1 MASSAQ
7 PHPRIRF
14 LVGFCLL
21 MMGIFVVRLFY
32 MQILQHEKYAELA
45 RKDQVK
51 SSEIIAR
58 RGEIYAMDGDMP
70 AKIVLN
76 ERVYTVFVDPVQV
89 EKPDDIVAA
98 VREVA
103 GGNAVKNITE
113 LVRDKPYRYRVVA
126 KNVTQKQAKLLKDK
140 RLSGLGLQQTTR
152 RVYPENKLA
161 AQVLGFVNA
170 AGEGQYGVEE
180 KLNDQLQG
188 KNGLLRSVTDV
199 SGIPLTI
206 GDNNT
211 QIPAKDGKNVVLTID
226 RNIQSYT
233 ESALQKQMQKIDAD
247 NGSALVM
254 DPQTGRVLAM
264 ANFPTYSPE
273 KYGKV
278 QNPEAFVN
286 ATITVPYEPGSVMKT
301 FTVATALDKQVI
313 TPESTFN
320 NTDYIR
326 VGDRTITNVHK
337 GELGNISMQT
347 ALNWSLNTGMV
358 TIAKRLGNGN
368 EITLGARQTM
378 YSYLHNK
385 FGLGE
390 PTGIELAGEVGGQV
404 ISPSHPEGGA
414 VRYSNMSFGQGMNIT
429 MLQVASGFSSI
440 VNGGKYYQP
449 TVLAGYVDENG
460 TFHESASPAS
470 LRRTMSADASRQ
482 AKKMVH
488 DARAIFYGSQDRQ
501 GYDIG
506 GKTGTSQTLI
516 NGEYVNTQTIGS
528 YLGYGGDTKP
538 RYVIMVQVS
547 GKNKNFEGNLD
558 AMPVF
563 TDISNWMID
572 YMQLQ
577 PKG

>member
-1 MASSAQ
+1 MARTVQ
-7 PHPRIRF
+7 PHQRIR
-14 LVGFCLL
+14 LLIGFCLL
-21 MMGIFVVRLFY
+21 VMGVFVVRLFY
-32 MQILQHEKYAELA
+32 MQILQHDKYADLA

-58 RGEIYAMDGDMP
+58 RGEIYAMDGGTP

-89 EKPDDIVAA
+89 EKPDAIVSAI
-98 VREVA
+98 RKIA
-103 GGNAVKNITE
+103 GGNAVRDIDK
-113 LVRDKPYRYRVVA
+113 LVRDKPYRYKVVA
-126 KNVTQKQAKLLKDK
+126 RNVTQKQAKLLKDK
-140 RLSGLGLQQTTR
+140 QLMGLGFQLTTR

-161 AQVLGFVNA
+161 AQVLGFVNT

-180 KLNDQLQG
+180 KLNDELQG

-206 GDNNT
+206 GDDNV
-211 QIPAKDGKNVVLTID
+211 QIPAQNGKNVVLSID

-233 ESALQKQMQKIDAD
+233 ESALQKQMRKIGAD

-264 ANFPTYSPE
+264 ANFPTFSPE
-273 KYGKV
+273 KYYQVKDAS
-278 QNPEAFVN
+278 AFVN
-286 ATITVPYEPGSVMKT
+286 GTITVPYEPGSVMKT
-301 FTVATALDKQVI
+301 FTVATALDKGII
-313 TPESTFN
+313 TPTTTFH

-337 GELGNISMQT
+337 GELGDITMQT

-358 TIAKRLGNGN
+358 TVAQRLGNGKD
-368 EITLGARQTM
+368 ITLGARQTM
-378 YSYLHNK
+378 YGYFHDK
-385 FGLGE
+385 FGLGK
-390 PTGIELAGEVGGQV
+390 PTGIELAGEVGGEV
-404 ISPSHPEGGA
+404 IPPSSPEGNA
-414 VRYSNMSFGQGMNIT
+414 IRYSNMSFGQGMNIT

-440 VNGGKYYQP
+440 INGGKYYKP
-449 TVLAGYVDENG
+449 TVLAGYVDDDGVFRRSED
-460 TFHESASPAS
+460 PAPA
-470 LRRTMSADASRQ
+470 RRTMSPQASKL

-488 DARAIFYGSQDRQ
+488 DARGAFYSYQDRP